1 MVGSAFFSDDHA
13 QIITTVQKK
22 SHQGHASGGNVPRK
36 TGLEEPL
43 ATTPMRAESAQFG
56 AHVAPQIKRKTMDTP
71 AHPFTPP
78 TRVYISFKSTL
89 LRLLFALGLVLQLAG
104 CGKTPSEGSERLKI
118 GFLVKQPDSAW
129 FQYEWKFAR
138 QAGADHDFDVITIGA
153 TDGEKVLAAIDNLAA
168 SGAKGFVICTPDT
181 RLGPGI
187 MAKSRLN
194 DLKVIAVDD
203 QFLGADGNPMPNV
216 PYIGIAATKI
226 GEDVGV
232 ALLDEMKR
240 RGWSPADTA
249 VCAVTQ
255 DQLTTT
261 KQRTDASIR
270 KLIELGYPESQIHR
284 APVRNADIPGAFEA
298 MNSVLAKSPNV
309 KHWLICGFHD
319 NSVLGAVRA
328 LEGRGYPA
336 ESSIGIGIDGIDCI
350 PELEKDIQTSFHGS
364 MLLQTRLHSYDAALQ
379 LYHWIKDGVEPPLDT
394 RTTAVL
400 ITRDNFRQVLQE
412 QGFRD

>member
-1 MVGSAFFSDDHA
+1 MLLLAFGLLGFLTGCSKTSDND
-13 QIITTVQKK
+13 V
-22 SHQGHASGGNVPRK
+22 R
-36 TGLEEPL
+36 
-43 ATTPMRAESAQFG
+43 G
-56 AHVAPQIKRKTMDTP
+56 ADKI
-71 AHPFTPP
+71 
-78 TRVYISFKSTL
+78 
-89 LRLLFALGLVLQLAG
+89 
-104 CGKTPSEGSERLKI
+104 KI
-118 GFLVKQPDSAW
+118 GFLIKQPDSAW

-138 QAGADHDFDVITIGA
+138 QAGADHGFDVVTIGA

-168 SGAKGFVICTPDT
+168 SGAQGFVICTPDT

-187 MAKSRLN
+187 MAKARLN
-194 DLKVIAVDD
+194 NLKVIAVDD
-203 QFLGADGNPMPNV
+203 QFLGADGNPMANV

-240 RGWSPADTA
+240 RGWSPVDTA

-284 APVRNADIPGAFEA
+284 APVRSADIPGAFEA
-298 MNSVLAKSPNV
+298 MNSVLAKAPNV

-336 ESSIGIGIDGIDCI
+336 ESSVGIGIDGIDCI
-350 PELEKDIQTSFHGS
+350 PELEKDKPTSFHGS
-364 MLLQTRLHSYDAALQ
+364 MLLQTRLHSYDASLALVR
-379 LYHWIKDGVEPPLDT
+379 WIKDGVQPALDT
-394 RTTAVL
+394 RTSAVL